1 MELINPFQAIMLAI
15 LIIVF
20 IAFSIVM
27 VIKKEAILS
36 LKFIWIILFFLL
48 PVVGSFI
55 YYIKV
60 LVDISKTHSNAQKAC

>member
-1 MELINPFQAIMLAI
+1 MVLLNPFQVIMLTI
-15 LIIVF
+15 LLIVF
-20 IAFSIVM
+20 IAYSIVL
-27 VIKKEAILS
+27 VIKKEATTS